1 MDRDSR
7 NQATYRRSIYLPEL
21 STLVTMASNGRRA
34 RRDAD
39 FVAVAEAKGFRATGV
54 PSQRRTTFAIRQA
67 HLVHGMIANRE
78 KRYDDAIPAPAK
90 SHPQDRYVIYQ
101 TALAYQGTGVTPRG

>member
-1 MDRDSR
+1 LDRDSR

-21 STLVTMASNGRRA
+21 STL
-34 RRDAD
+34 
-39 FVAVAEAKGFRATGV
+39 AEAKGFRATGV

>member
-1 MDRDSR
+1 M
-7 NQATYRRSIYLPEL
+7 
-21 STLVTMASNGRRA
+21 
-34 RRDAD
+34 
-39 FVAVAEAKGFRATGV
+39 AEAKGFRATGV

>member
-1 MDRDSR
+1 
-7 NQATYRRSIYLPEL
+7 
-21 STLVTMASNGRRA
+21 
-34 RRDAD
+34 
-39 FVAVAEAKGFRATGV
+39 
-54 PSQRRTTFAIRQA
+54 
-67 HLVHGMIANRE
+67 VHGMIANRE